1 MPPMMKLADES
12 RKITTRN
19 MDLMDEARE
28 NFRKDLGI
36 LKMNQIEIV
45 GLENIIFATKDSL
58 NSIQNR
64 LANVEERIWN
74 WRNGQ

>member
-19 MDLMDEARE
+19 MDIMDEARE

-36 LKMNQIEIV
+36 LKMNQIEIEE
-45 GLENIIFATKDSL
+45 LENIIFATKDSL

>member
-1 MPPMMKLADES
+1 MMKLADES
-12 RKITTRN
+12 HKITTRN
-19 MDLMDEARE
+19 MDIMDEARE

-45 GLENIIFATKDSL
+45 EPENIIFAMKDSL

-74 WRNGQ
+74 RRNGQ

>member
-1 MPPMMKLADES
+1 
-12 RKITTRN
+12 
-19 MDLMDEARE
+19 MDEARE